1 MSYQN
6 DEQCVTRLELRAVLG
21 EGLHWDARRACLWM
35 VDIHGQR
42 VMSWD
47 TQSPSWQSWAS
58 PQRVGWVIPADQ
70 GDALIAGLQQG
81 VARVSLSPSNTE
93 LVLEDWLVKP
103 FEGQP
108 ALRLNDAKADRT
120 GAIWA
125 GSLNNDDESRSDGAL
140 YRLGPDGQWS
150 VHDTGYLVANGPAI
164 RPDGKLMLHTD
175 SGRRTIYA
183 FDLDMDAG
191 RLDRKRV
198 WRVFADDEGYPDGMT
213 FDAEGCLWVAHWGA
227 ACISRFAPDGG
238 LLRRITLPTSH
249 ITNVCF
255 GGADLGRLFVSSARA
270 GLSPQDLA
278 SQPLAGSLFEVDAG
292 GVRGLSPYSASQ
304 SPLR

>member
-1 MSYQN
+1 M
-6 DEQCVTRLELRAVLG
+6 RLPLQATLG

-35 VDIHGQR
+35 VDIHGKS

-70 GDALIAGLQQG
+70 GDTLIAGLQQG

-103 FEGQP
+103 FDGRP

-150 VHDTGYLVANGPAI
+150 VQDTGYLVANGPAI
-164 RPDGKLMLHTD
+164 HPDGKLMLHTD

-227 ACISRFAPDGG
+227 ACISRFAPDGS

-255 GGADLGRLFVSSARA
+255 GRADLGRLFVSSARA

-278 SQPLAGSLFEVDAG
+278 SQPLAGSLFEVDAA
-292 GVRGLSPYSASQ
+292 GVRGLNPYSASQ
-304 SPLR
+304 SPMR